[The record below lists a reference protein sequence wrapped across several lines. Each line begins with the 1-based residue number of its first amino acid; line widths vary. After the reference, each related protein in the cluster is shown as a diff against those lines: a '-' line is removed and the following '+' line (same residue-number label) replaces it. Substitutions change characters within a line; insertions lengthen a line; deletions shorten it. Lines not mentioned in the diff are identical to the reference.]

1 MGDQITNVEMG
12 NGQVEI
18 SEGAMWQVKLM
29 SRTERKNLLPG
40 VKSIRGRDQRIDRH
54 SRPSCAHATLKSHH
68 SCTRARRAARTR
80 VFSIYNKIYK
90 SPFITDIRWSASGT
104 EIRTPIE
111 RRTVRGT
118 ADTCS

>member
-1 MGDQITNVEMG
+1 MAGEV
-12 NGQVEI
+12 
-18 SEGAMWQVKLM
+18 AL

-40 VKSIRGRDQRIDRH
+40 VKEIMTIDRH
-54 SRPSCAHATLKSHH
+54 SRPSWRHVTLM
-68 SCTRARRAARTR
+68 CTRARRTR

>member
-1 MGDQITNVEMG
+1 MAGEV
-12 NGQVEI
+12 
-18 SEGAMWQVKLM
+18 AL

-40 VKSIRGRDQRIDRH
+40 VKEIMTIDRH
-54 SRPSCAHATLKSHH
+54 SRPSCHMRLSSLITHVRGPGARPARGYFLFI
-68 SCTRARRAARTR
+68 TR
-80 VFSIYNKIYK
+80 FKK

>member
-1 MGDQITNVEMG
+1 MT
-12 NGQVEI
+12 
-18 SEGAMWQVKLM
+18 LM
-29 SRTERKNLLPG
+29 YAGP
-40 VKSIRGRDQRIDRH
+40 
-54 SRPSCAHATLKSHH
+54 AHAGIFL
-68 SCTRARRAARTR
+68 